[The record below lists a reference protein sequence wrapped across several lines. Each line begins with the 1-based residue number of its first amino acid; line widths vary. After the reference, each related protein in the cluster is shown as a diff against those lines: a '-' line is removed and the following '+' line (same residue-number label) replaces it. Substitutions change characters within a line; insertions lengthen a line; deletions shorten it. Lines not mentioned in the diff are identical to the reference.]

1 MVAATAPG
9 AGAID
14 TTLVDFN
21 TVSSS
26 ITLTSVTS
34 GQEGWKSMF
43 SNANGNLYPEG
54 CGIEDCQLYEAGAC
68 GTTPL
73 ALPFSGYFAMT
84 DTTLGSSPL
93 W

>member
-1 MVAATAPG
+1 MVAVGATG

-14 TTLVDFN
+14 TTLIDFN
-21 TVSSS
+21 AVSSS

-43 SNANGNLYPEG
+43 SNANENMYPEG
-54 CGIEDCQLYEAGAC
+54 CGIEDCQLYQAGAC
-68 GTTPL
+68 GITSL
-73 ALPFSGYFAMT
+73 ADPFSGYFAIT
-84 DTTLGSSPL
+84 DTTIGSSPL